1 MTHRTSAHPAVA
13 PVGFWDRL
21 AIVVLGLAGCALSY
35 DALQQMAV
43 AIHIRGFLTYLFPLV
58 IDGFIAYGVRALL
71 VLSEAP
77 LRARLYVWVLF
88 GTATAASIWANA
100 LHAVRLNQ
108 QTVRTGL
115 QLGDTVVAVLST
127 LAPLALAGAVHLYIL
142 ITRYHPAD
150 QDPVEVPT
158 DHPAVR
164 MEATGSAGHL
174 RADHAGVDHGDGR
187 ATHPGTP
194 EGSGPVGADQGG
206 LAGQTPD
213 REHSDAAGH
222 DTRTTDR
229 PADST
234 PADQRTDPG
243 PDHAD
248 QVMGPGER
256 PADRQPTAGP
266 ETARSEGRTSNAAGQ
281 EAPGP
286 PGRGP
291 CPTDHDRADHAHG
304 PAEGPGPSGT
314 DQGAP
319 ADQMPDRE
327 HPETADHDTRT
338 TDQAADSTPA
348 DQQTTPTPHQ
358 PDHRAVQDAAPS
370 ADQEEGGS
378 AGGPHGA
385 RTTDRDASAPDSQTK
400 PADQDEVPWEAKVE
414 VARKAALEEGRMTR
428 RAIRPHLRNANITV
442 SNEHFRVLQDQ
453 LYADPA
459 LAHLPRDTRRSR

>member
-1 MTHRTSAHPAVA
+1 MTHRTTAHPAVA

-108 QTVRTGL
+108 QTVRSGL

-150 QDPVEVPT
+150 QDPAETPT

-164 MEATGSAGHL
+164 GATGSTGHL
-174 RADHAGVDHGDGR
+174 RSDHTKVDHGDGQ
-187 ATHPGTP
+187 ATHNGPP
-194 EGSGPVGADQGG
+194 EGSGPVGADQSG
-206 LAGQTPD
+206 LAGQMPD
-213 REHSDAAGH
+213 RERTQAADH
-222 DTRTTDR
+222 DTRTTNQ
-229 PADST
+229 PADSA
-234 PADQRTDPG
+234 PPDQRTNPAPDR
-243 PDHAD
+243 PDHEAD
-248 QVMGPGER
+248 QVADHGAPAADQQIAAGPQEADSER
-256 PADRQPTAGP
+256 RTSSSAGQVASGPDGPAD
-266 ETARSEGRTSNAAGQ
+266 
-281 EAPGP
+281 
-286 PGRGP
+286 
-291 CPTDHDRADHAHG
+291 HKRADRVHG
-304 PAEGPGPSGT
+304 PADGSGPGGA
-314 DQGAP
+314 DHGAP

-327 HPETADHDTRT
+327 HPPTADHDTRT
-338 TDQAADSTPA
+338 ADQLADSAPPDQRTNPAPDRPDHEA
-348 DQQTTPTPHQ
+348 DQPLEPL
-358 PDHRAVQDAAPS
+358 
-370 ADQEEGGS
+370 ADQVEGGS
-378 AGGPHGA
+378 SGGPQGA
-385 RTTDRDASAPDSQTK
+385 QTTALGTPAPDQRAK
-400 PADQDEVPWEAKVE
+400 PADQDEVPWEAKVA
-414 VARKAALEEGRMTR
+414 VAREAALGEGRMTR
-428 RAIRPHLRNANITV
+428 RAIRPHLRNAGITV
-442 SNEHFRVLQDQ
+442 SNELFSDIQAA

-459 LAHLPRDTRRSR
+459 LAHLPRDTRRAR